1 MEIAAPLLTVALV
14 SGEELGRFRASSGED
29 LRRQLFAVPRRLTPL
44 RRADPRSTQLV
55 CKDGLVSEGQV
66 FTEDQDI
73 QILLAPRHFAVCVL
87 RSWRHPRATPLVMDT
102 AQGLV
107 TDAKGNLLELDYV
120 FDEAADS
127 EMIFAEFWE
136 DMLLQSLQGRRS
148 LLLGYGPA
156 GSGKMHSMFGEDG
169 LVLKTHKYLQANV
182 TTNSVAVEFMEIITE
197 RAYDLLA
204 EETSLEQN
212 HRVRYGKDQVTV
224 EGIQPRSMDVATAL
238 RTGLASRNGS
248 RGPPFAHSSTKT
260 SLVFNIHLSL
270 EHLEEPSLIQF
281 VRLPASNFPRA
292 THATHHRPDPAVIFE
307 LKPLNAVT
315 QVLQCLI
322 PGRTRGFVPYRE
334 SAVTML
340 MSNVLRS
347 ASPQLVILGTCTGA
361 EEDTWTTLRFLKR
374 MRSCLSQKDAVDTE
388 TAREAPRNESEPSRD
403 L

>member
-1 MEIAAPLLTVALV
+1 
-14 SGEELGRFRASSGED
+14 
-29 LRRQLFAVPRRLTPL
+29 
-44 RRADPRSTQLV
+44 
-55 CKDGLVSEGQV
+55 
-66 FTEDQDI
+66 
-73 QILLAPRHFAVCVL
+73 
-87 RSWRHPRATPLVMDT
+87 MDT

-260 SLVFNIHLSL
+260 SLVPRVCRCLQDMVGF
-270 EHLEEPSLIQF
+270 
-281 VRLPASNFPRA
+281 SNEFQR
-292 THATHHRPDPAVIFE
+292 F
-307 LKPLNAVT
+307 
-315 QVLQCLI
+315 
-322 PGRTRGFVPYRE
+322 
-334 SAVTML
+334 
-340 MSNVLRS
+340 
-347 ASPQLVILGTCTGA
+347 IL
-361 EEDTWTTLRFLKR
+361 
-374 MRSCLSQKDAVDTE
+374 
-388 TAREAPRNESEPSRD
+388 
-403 L
+403 